1 MTAGISR
8 RTFAAGAASL
18 GLAGACASGVE
29 EAVVSDGKLFARPGA
44 VTAPAQ
50 GRGVF
55 RLDAWPQPHVFLPAN
70 HDVARPAPLMLLLH
84 GGGGGGDRLLRAF
97 EPLAEEHGVVLL
109 APEAD
114 RRTWDVV
121 RSFQYGR
128 EPQFGAD
135 VKRVDASLEALF
147 GIAAIDPKR
156 IAIAGMSDGGSY
168 ALSLGLRNGG
178 LFSHIMA
185 FSPGGIA
192 PFSEQPKSRIF
203 ISHGRKDG
211 VLAFANTAKGMVEGL
226 KAAGADVTFL
236 AFEGDH
242 ELRQQEMRAGVEW
255 FLRG

>member
-1 MTAGISR
+1 MTAGMSR

-18 GLAGACASGVE
+18 GVAGACASGAE
-29 EAVVSDGKLFARPGA
+29 DAVVSDGKLVARPGVVA
-44 VTAPAQ
+44 AS
-50 GRGVF
+50 GKSKGVS
-55 RLDAWPQPHVFLPAN
+55 RLEAWPQPHVFLPVN
-70 HDVARPAPLMLLLH
+70 HDATKPAPMMLLLH

-97 EPLAEEHGVVLL
+97 EPLADEHGVVLV

-121 RSFQYGR
+121 RAFQYGR

-135 VKRVDASLEALF
+135 VKRVDASLEAVFDLVT
-147 GIAAIDPKR
+147 IDPKR
-156 IAIAGMSDGGSY
+156 VAIAGMSDGGSY

-178 LFSHIMA
+178 LFSHIIA

-192 PFSEQPKSRIF
+192 PFSEKPRSRIF

-211 VLAFANTAKGMVEGL
+211 VLAFENTAKGMVDGL
-226 KAAGADVTFL
+226 KAAGGDVTFL
-236 AFEGDH
+236 PFEGDH

>member
-8 RTFAAGAASL
+8 RTFAAGVATTSL
-18 GLAGACASGVE
+18 LGACASGGAETVM
-29 EAVVSDGKLFARPGA
+29 SDGILAARPKA
-44 VTAPAQ
+44 VAAPAQ
-50 GRGVF
+50 RKGVF
-55 RLDAWPQPHVFLPAN
+55 QLDAWPQPHAFLPAN
-70 HDVARPAPLMLLLH
+70 LDVTRPAPLMLLLH

-97 EPLAEEHGVVLL
+97 EPLAEQHGVVLL

-121 RSFQYGR
+121 RAFQYGR

-147 GIAAIDPKR
+147 GIAAIDPNR

-168 ALSLGLRNGG
+168 ALSLGLRNGA
-178 LFSHIMA
+178 LFSHIIA

-192 PFSEQPKSRIF
+192 PFSEQPRSRIF

-211 VLAFANTAKGMVEGL
+211 VLAFDNTAKGMVEGL
-226 KAAGADVTFL
+226 KAVGADVTFL
-236 AFEGDH
+236 PFEGDH
-242 ELRQQEMRAGVEW
+242 ELRQQEMRAATEW
-255 FLRG
+255 FLQG